1 MFASNEGMSET
12 GIIPPPSII
21 PRIEIADIINEE
33 FLPITINIH
42 TESVLKKREVIIMQS
57 KFICISAYE
66 KSLLDKKKRRVIRML
81 NKKIYITFDIM
92 ISNGFIFEQN
102 ILCKTEGDASLSMNF
117 PHKETEHNIKNAK
130 KQSI

>member
-57 KFICISAYE
+57 KFICISASE
-66 KSLLDKKKRRVIRML
+66 KSLLDKKKRTVIIML
-81 NKKIYITFDIM
+81 NKKIYITFDIT
-92 ISNGFIFEQN
+92 ISIGFILEQN
-102 ILCKTEGDASLSMNF
+102 ILWRTGGVVSLRINF
-117 PHKETEHNIKNAK
+117 PHKESEHNIKNAK
-130 KQSI
+130 KHNI